1 MTRQILRSFSEI
13 AQALPSAKEQFVEDY
28 DAVKEDLTN
37 AQESIQILIDSLAAL
52 SPLFAVGLPESVVTS
67 NSSQVY
73 FDTTN
78 SPTSVTM
85 WFNDTIGSSTGWV
98 QIV

>member
-1 MTRQILRSFSEI
+1 MTRQVLRSYADI
-13 AQALPSAKEQFVEDY
+13 AQALPAAKEQFIEDY
-28 DAVKEDLTN
+28 DAVKEDLTS
-37 AQESIQILIDSLAAL
+37 AQESIQKLIDSLAAL
-52 SPLFAVGLPESVVTS
+52 SPLFDAGLPESVVTS

-85 WFNDTIGSSTGWV
+85 WFNDTIGVNTGWV

>member
-1 MTRQILRSFSEI
+1 MTRQVLKSYADI
-13 AQALPSAKEQFVEDY
+13 AQALPAAKEQFIEDY
-28 DAVKEDLTN
+28 DAVKEDLTL
-37 AQESIQILIDSLAAL
+37 AQESIQNLIDSLAAL

-85 WFNDTIGSSTGWV
+85 WFNDTIGINTGWV
-98 QIV
+98 QVV

>member
-1 MTRQILRSFSEI
+1 MTRQVLRSYADI
-13 AQALPSAKEQFVEDY
+13 AQALPAAKEQFIEDY
-28 DAVKEDLTN
+28 DAVKEDLTS
-37 AQESIQILIDSLAAL
+37 AQESIQKLIDSLAAL
-52 SPLFAVGLPESVVTS
+52 SPLFAAGLPESVVTS

-85 WFNDTIGSSTGWV
+85 WFNDTIGVNTGWV

>member
-1 MTRQILRSFSEI
+1 MTRQVLRSYADI
-13 AQALPSAKEQFVEDY
+13 AQALPAAKEQFIEDY
-28 DAVKEDLTN
+28 DAVKEDLTS
-37 AQESIQILIDSLAAL
+37 AQESIQKLSDSLAAL
-52 SPLFAVGLPESVVTS
+52 SPLFDAGLPESVVTS

-85 WFNDTIGSSTGWV
+85 WFNDTIGVNTGWV